1 MEPARRP
8 YDLLVVGELNVDIIL
23 TGDVVPR
30 FGQVEQWCDD
40 LTVAAG
46 SSAAIFAAAAAK
58 MGLRV
63 LYVSRVGDD
72 PFGQL
77 MISAL
82 NAAGVDASRVI
93 VDPSIK
99 TGATL
104 IFSRGQ
110 DRAMITYP
118 GSIAAV
124 TRADVQPEV
133 FGLARHLHVASPFL
147 LTGLRDHMPEMMRA
161 AHAAGLTFSLDTNWD
176 PEGAWA
182 LAGFFD
188 HLDVFLPN
196 ENELLAITR
205 ADDLDQAIARMASQV
220 PLLAVKRAERGALG
234 VCGERRVDVRAYP
247 TVVADTTGAGDTFDG
262 GFLAGWLRGEPL
274 ERCLRLGAACA
285 ALTIRQTGGF
295 NGQPTWEEAE
305 ALIAAHEHEE
315 GTP

>member
-1 MEPARRP
+1 MRP

-40 LTVAAG
+40 LTVTPG

-77 MISAL
+77 MVSAL
-82 NAAGVDASRVI
+82 RGASVDVSRVS

-124 TRADVQPEV
+124 TDADVPSELY
-133 FGLARHLHVASPFL
+133 GLARHLHVASPFL
-147 LTGLRDHMPEMMRA
+147 LTGLRTHMPEMMRA
-161 AHAAGLTFSLDTNWD
+161 AQAAGLTVSLDTNWD

-182 LAGFFD
+182 LEGFFD

-205 ADDLDQAIARMASQV
+205 ADDLDEAIAQMASKV
-220 PLLAVKRAERGALG
+220 PLLVVKRGERGALG
-234 VCGERRVDVRAYP
+234 VCDEERLDVPAYP
-247 TVVADTTGAGDTFDG
+247 TTVADTTGAGDTFDG

-274 ERCLRLGAACA
+274 RRCLRLGAACA

-305 ALIAAHEHEE
+305 ALTSAPEHEE
-315 GTP
+315 DRP